1 MKLGGDQKT
10 RVTDAMIARLESYL
24 GLDKPLALRYI
35 VWLVGDDWLGAD
47 WVYVGLKPYTQQ
59 KISRDGTPMTMRDRD
74 TGEDHPVFESFRFWD
89 PGVAIIEPSQT
100 VWVWGEKTGDS
111 EFTAS
116 HIQVKPPATEKKPE
130 DAVLAAIVER
140 VISPELMVEDK
151 NGKKSVV
158 TTTEDTAFTFP
169 EGEGRTRPGEG
180 TWLNISW
187 LTGPFG
193 FLGDYAGF
201 NGQTSGILRL
211 DFGFSWK
218 LSPGQSVSEIIQS
231 RLGNTILLMTT
242 ASVLSLVIAIPIG
255 IYSAVNQYSRVDYA
269 VTTFSFFGSAMPV
282 FWFGLMMILLFGH
295 FFKVWGLPFMPT
307 GGTQLVR
314 TAQVGSVLGLLGA
327 EPGSLVDRIV
337 HIIMPATV
345 LSLLYMAGWSRYMRA
360 SMLEV
365 LRMDYVRTAR
375 AKGLLERVVILKHAT
390 RNALIPIV
398 TIIVYEVP
406 NIFSGAILTETIFSY
421 PGMGRLYFSALGGAD
436 WPIVMVILFISAILV
451 VIATLIRDLL
461 YTVVDPRIKFT

>member
-1 MKLGGDQKT
+1 MANYLIRRIFQMTIVVFLSSLAIYLLLNVAPGGPLSGMKLGGDQKT

-74 TGEDHPVFESFRFWD
+74 TGEDHPVFESFRFWAD
-89 PGVAIIEPSQT
+89 PGVAIIEPR
-100 VWVWGEKTGDS
+100 
-111 EFTAS
+111 FTAS

-255 IYSAVNQYSRVDYA
+255 I
-269 VTTFSFFGSAMPV
+269 
-282 FWFGLMMILLFGH
+282 
-295 FFKVWGLPFMPT
+295 
-307 GGTQLVR
+307 
-314 TAQVGSVLGLLGA
+314 
-327 EPGSLVDRIV
+327 
-337 HIIMPATV
+337 
-345 LSLLYMAGWSRYMRA
+345 
-360 SMLEV
+360 
-365 LRMDYVRTAR
+365 
-375 AKGLLERVVILKHAT
+375 
-390 RNALIPIV
+390 
-398 TIIVYEVP
+398 
-406 NIFSGAILTETIFSY
+406 
-421 PGMGRLYFSALGGAD
+421 
-436 WPIVMVILFISAILV
+436 
-451 VIATLIRDLL
+451 
-461 YTVVDPRIKFT
+461 